1 MAIPEILMIEDRVDD
16 RELFSAAVAAS
27 GLRATVVHAVDASQ
41 AVMRVNRL
49 GRFANLPQPALIVLD
64 LGLPGLQ
71 GQALLE
77 AIRKAYGLREVPV
90 VVLTGSQLESDR
102 AACRSWGVSDYLVK
116 QESFEKLVEWVRTLA
131 RFLPGQEGIAAAPSA
146 GGAPLPP
153 SAPATKGK
161 TP

>member
-27 GLRATVVHAVDASQ
+27 GLRATVVHAADASQ
-41 AVMRVNRL
+41 AVMRINRL

-102 AACRSWGVSDYLVK
+102 AACRTWGISDYLVK
-116 QESFEKLVEWVRTLA
+116 PGSFEKLVEWTRTLA
-131 RFLPGQEGIAAAPSA
+131 RFLPGPDAT
-146 GGAPLPP
+146 GA
-153 SAPATKGK
+153 APATKGK

>member
-1 MAIPEILMIEDRVDD
+1 MSIPEILMIEDRTDD

-27 GLRATVVHAVDASQ
+27 GLRATVGRVDASQ
-41 AVMRVNRL
+41 AIMRINRL
-49 GRFANLPQPALIVLD
+49 GRFANVPQPALIVLD

-71 GQALLE
+71 GHALLE

-102 AACRSWGVSDYLVK
+102 AACRTWGISDYLVK
-116 QESFEKLVEWVRTLA
+116 PPAFETLVEWTRGLA
-131 RFLPGQEGIAAAPSA
+131 RFLPAQDVAA
-146 GGAPLPP
+146 GTPP
-153 SAPATKGK
+153 AIKRK